1 MWDKGLYYSWKNVI
15 PWLPWNHILL
25 IFSWICTRPFS
36 AFINFLRRF
45 SCIFKC
51 WGFFSSKFCLSLS
64 SLLLKYSFLGNIN
77 KSRPYADDSQIYI
90 YICHRLL
97 WNLDRLIQFLI
108 LCLLLVLSG
117 TQTFK
122 IFKQNHILDIPIS
135 PVWGHY
141 LAVKAENLSAILT
154 FPSLL
159 LSNPAMTNL
168 SVLPP
173 TYF

>member
-1 MWDKGLYYSWKNVI
+1 MRYYSWKNFI

-25 IFSWICTRPFS
+25 IFSWVCTWPLS
-36 AFINFLRRF
+36 AFINFLRRV

-51 WGFFSSKFCLSLS
+51 WGPPPPQSFVLAYLLFFLSTLS
-64 SLLLKYSFLGNIN
+64 WGISTRADHMLMIPKY
-77 KSRPYADDSQIYI
+77 IYI
-90 YICHRLL
+90 YICYRLL
-97 WNLDRLIQFLI
+97 WNLDHLIQFLI
-108 LCLLLVLSG
+108 LCLLFVLSG

-122 IFKQNHILDIPIS
+122 IFKQKHILDIPIS
-135 PVWGHY
+135 PVLGHY

-159 LSNPAMTNL
+159 LSNPVMTNL
-168 SVLPP
+168 SVLSP

>member
-1 MWDKGLYYSWKNVI
+1 MWDI
-15 PWLPWNHILL
+15 ILEK
-25 IFSWICTRPFS
+25 ISYPDFRETTSFPFSWVCTWPLS
-36 AFINFLRRF
+36 AFIHFLRRI

-51 WGFFSSKFCLSLS
+51 WVLFFFSPSKFCLSLS

-77 KSRPYADDSQIYI
+77 KSKPYADDSQIYI
-90 YICHRLL
+90 YICYRLL
-97 WNLDRLIQFLI
+97 WNLDQLIQFLI
-108 LCLLLVLSG
+108 LCLLFVLSG

-122 IFKQNHILDIPIS
+122 IFNQKHILDIPIS
-135 PVWGHY
+135 PVLGHY

-159 LSNPAMTNL
+159 LSNPVMTNL
-168 SVLPP
+168 SVLSP